1 MPCSL
6 GPKAGMWPA
15 RLGCVSIQ
23 PSAPRKMHVESKIS
37 HAERR
42 DCSTPAQAGVQ
53 TPTCGPGTGM
63 LFLPVFSHF
72 RAGETSR
79 WLIPSSSALNPQAA
93 PPLRK
98 YSSGVPRAT
107 QEMLLYALCQP
118 GYFLSWDWREA
129 GPGAARTDI
138 LSCSV
143 SSHGHLYSWQW
154 VSLGLSVS
162 LPSL

>member
-1 MPCSL
+1 MCPSSL
-6 GPKAGMWPA
+6 QLPGK
-15 RLGCVSIQ
+15 LI
-23 PSAPRKMHVESKIS
+23 ESKIS
-37 HAERR
+37 HTERR
-42 DCSTPAQAGVQ
+42 DCSTPAQAGAH

-63 LFLPVFSHF
+63 PLLPFFSHF

-98 YSSGVPRAT
+98 YSSGVPRAV
-107 QEMLLYALCQP
+107 QEMLLYALGQA

-143 SSHGHLYSWQW
+143 SSHGRLYSWQW

-162 LPSL
+162 LPCHCKSL